1 MKNIWRI
8 FTNDWK
14 NIGTNWVAAILIGG
28 LILLP
33 SLYAWFNIAA
43 SWDPYGQTD
52 QIPIG
57 VVNEDEGATVRDE
70 DIDVGGEL
78 VDSLK
83 DDDSMDWQ
91 FVDRKKAMDKVEYGD
106 YFAVIVIPKDFSE
119 KLGTVISDNPE
130 KANVEY
136 YVNEKINAIA
146 PKITQKGATVIVD
159 EISSNF
165 ISTVNGVIFDMF
177 NEIGVEIEAELPD
190 IERFEN
196 YVFEME
202 KRLPEIHKTLETS
215 LSDASSAQDIVKS
228 AQGEIPKAEEIIN
241 NGLDTIDNTTGYLK
255 EAEDQINEMGPKI
268 KADLEKAQNTASEI
282 NDFLDDVNNVDI
294 DFEKGKEIK
303 EALGIKVD
311 DSIERINAVED
322 ALNGVL
328 EQIKSADTPEPEPDE
343 NQENGDEEE
352 NKEESKENNN
362 IVNKEEQI
370 AKIEDAIEKLEQI
383 KEGLQEGKDNTEELD
398 SFIDNKKQEVD
409 DILGNIKELS
419 TNTSNRIDAFV
430 KEYNENIEP
439 TVLNEIGSAKKT
451 LSDARGILTDV
462 QSTIPEVED
471 ILARTGGSLDKGKG
485 TLEDILGEYPYVNDK
500 VKELADKIR
509 KIQGETDI
517 NEIIDLLQN
526 DPDAERGFFA
536 EPVELHENKLF
547 PIENYGTGMT
557 PFYTVLSLWV
567 GGLLLISL
575 LATDVVGEEKFTSKQ
590 VYFGRLL
597 TFLTIGL
604 LQTLVVTLGDM
615 FLIHVDVAH
624 PVWFVVFG
632 LLISMVFMTIVY
644 TVVSVFGDVGK
655 AMAIVL
661 LVLQLAGSGGTYP
674 VVLLPKFFQI
684 INPYLPFTYAID
696 LMRETVGGIVW
707 ERVFHD
713 MIFLGAV
720 GLAVVLFGAFF
731 KKILNKQSNK
741 LMKKSRESGLFH

>member
-8 FTNDWK
+8 FTTDWK

-70 DIDVGGEL
+70 EIDVGKEL

-83 DDDSMDWQ
+83 DNNSMDWQ
-91 FVDRKKAMDKVEYGD
+91 FVNRKEAMDKVEYGD
-106 YFAVIVIPKDFSE
+106 YFAVIIIPKDFSE

-165 ISTVNGVIFDMF
+165 ISTVNGVIFDIF
-177 NEIGVEIEAELPD
+177 NEIGIEIEADLPD

-196 YVFEME
+196 YVFEIE
-202 KRLPEIHKTLETS
+202 ERLPEIHKTLETS
-215 LSDASSAQDIVKS
+215 LSDATS
-228 AQGEIPKAEEIIN
+228 AQGIIKNAQKQIPKAKEATS
-241 NGLDTIDNTTGYLK
+241 NGLETIDNTTGYLK
-255 EAEDQINEMGPKI
+255 EAEDRVNEMGPKI
-268 KADLEKAQNTASEI
+268 KQDLEKAQNTANEI
-282 NDFLDDVNNVDI
+282 NKFLDDINTVDI

-303 EALGIKVD
+303 SALRAKVD
-311 DSIERINAVED
+311 DSIENINRVQGALEVVLEKMKSVEEEPEPEADSNDEDEEAEADNEPIKMKQPDQEQIKKVED
-322 ALNGVL
+322 AIDEL
-328 EQIKSADTPEPEPDE
+328 ELIKD
-343 NQENGDEEE
+343 G
-352 NKEESKENNN
+352 
-362 IVNKEEQI
+362 
-370 AKIEDAIEKLEQI
+370 L
-383 KEGLQEGKDNTEELD
+383 KEGQDNTDEID
-398 SFIDNKKQEVD
+398 QFITDKQQEVEE
-409 DILGNIKELS
+409 ILGNIKELS

-430 KEYNENIEP
+430 KDYNENIEP
-439 TVLNEIGSAKKT
+439 TVLSEIGSAKQT
-451 LSDARGILTDV
+451 LSDARGILAEV
-462 QSTIPEVED
+462 QAMIPEVED
-471 ILARTGGSLDKGKG
+471 ILSRTGGSLGKGKD
-485 TLEDILGEYPYVNDK
+485 TLEEILGEYPYVNDK
-500 VKELADKIR
+500 VKEMADKIR

-526 DPDAERGFFA
+526 DPDAERSFFA
-536 EPVELHENKLF
+536 EPVELHENQLF
-547 PIENYGTGMT
+547 PIDNYGTGMT

-575 LATDVVGEEKFTSKQ
+575 LATDVAGEGRFTAKQ

-597 TFLTIGL
+597 TFMTIGF

-615 FLIHVDVAH
+615 FLIDVNVAH
-624 PVWFVVFG
+624 PIWFVVFG
-632 LLISMVFMTIVY
+632 LLISMVFMAIVY

-674 VVLLPKFFQI
+674 VALLPKFFQV

-696 LMRETVGGIVW
+696 LMRESVGGIVW
-707 ERVFHD
+707 EKAFHD
-713 MIFLGAV
+713 MIFLGVV
-720 GLAVVLFGAFF
+720 GLVVVLFGTFF
-731 KKILNKQSNK
+731 KKILNKQSHK